1 MRNITLYIITLFI
14 SNFSIAQK
22 QYILSKTDG
31 SKIVMDGFISDDEK
45 SISYK
50 KTVDYEWQPG
60 YNTPAKLETDVFISY
75 TDEHIYFGVK
85 AYTDPNDIRG
95 QVRPRD
101 EMAMGLNEDIVFLR
115 FDPYLDARSVYL
127 LASNA
132 YGSQSDIRAKQAT
145 SDEERYDSSFNA
157 IYETIS
163 SINEDGYTV
172 EFLIPFTSIPHPNA
186 EDKIWGFNVTR
197 YFTLE
202 GNGVFTTSDKYDR
215 DNPCRICQIEGR
227 LIMNDVPFKRN
238 TELLPYI
245 SSNLSGER
253 ASEGQPI
260 EYGKSKNEFGIGIK
274 YDINSAS
281 TAELTINPDFSQ
293 IEADETQID
302 INSAYALQ
310 YPELRPYFSR
320 GMDLL
325 NFLDG
330 AFYSRTI
337 NSPSISS
344 KITLQDK
351 NSSSIILSA
360 VDQKSPYLIGGED
373 KSYFGEGGISYI
385 NTYRHQRVVNQ
396 NTKYGF
402 FTTNRFYEGGGSG
415 NLFGIDGLFTF
426 NKIWKIQF
434 EFIKNFNVE
443 PVANW
448 IDSDDTFSN
457 KTVELDGEKFNGHGN
472 YLRLIRKT
480 ENWESI
486 IFYRDISAN
495 YRADLGFVP
504 KNNRRWLTISQGYE
518 KLLGNKYL
526 QGYRINVKGD
536 ITNNIN
542 GDKKS
547 RNLDID
553 LGITTIGATA
563 INYNYDINFFRN
575 YLGKDFRNVGKSTFL
590 IISNPTK
597 ELSLFTRIVFGR
609 EIAFN
614 EDDPEIGK
622 ESSVFFS
629 MNYKLGNNLN
639 INPSLRFSKLKK
651 INKPGVFY
659 DGYIARLSSRYQF
672 NNDLSLRIIS
682 EYDDFNDKFYVQPLL
697 EWNPNPSTIFYIGG
711 NQNSSN
717 IFNVDPEEFN
727 PFLINRSQFFIKF
740 QYLIGV

>member
-1 MRNITLYIITLFI
+1 
-14 SNFSIAQK
+14 
-22 QYILSKTDG
+22 
-31 SKIVMDGFISDDEK
+31 
-45 SISYK
+45 
-50 KTVDYEWQPG
+50 
-60 YNTPAKLETDVFISY
+60 
-75 TDEHIYFGVK
+75 
-85 AYTDPNDIRG
+85 
-95 QVRPRD
+95 
-101 EMAMGLNEDIVFLR
+101 
-115 FDPYLDARSVYL
+115 
-127 LASNA
+127 
-132 YGSQSDIRAKQAT
+132 
-145 SDEERYDSSFNA
+145 
-157 IYETIS
+157 
-163 SINEDGYTV
+163 
-172 EFLIPFTSIPHPNA
+172 
-186 EDKIWGFNVTR
+186 
-197 YFTLE
+197 
-202 GNGVFTTSDKYDR
+202 
-215 DNPCRICQIEGR
+215 
-227 LIMNDVPFKRN
+227 
-238 TELLPYI
+238 
-245 SSNLSGER
+245 
-253 ASEGQPI
+253 
-260 EYGKSKNEFGIGIK
+260 
-274 YDINSAS
+274 
-281 TAELTINPDFSQ
+281 
-293 IEADETQID
+293 
-302 INSAYALQ
+302 
-310 YPELRPYFSR
+310 
-320 GMDLL
+320 MDLL

-457 KTVELDGEKFNGHGN
+457 KTVELDGEKFNGHAN

-526 QGYRINVKGD
+526 QEYRINVKGD

-563 INYNYDINFFRN
+563 INYN
-575 YLGKDFRNVGKSTFL
+575 
-590 IISNPTK
+590 
-597 ELSLFTRIVFGR
+597 LSLIH
-609 EIAFN
+609 I
-614 EDDPEIGK
+614 
-622 ESSVFFS
+622 
-629 MNYKLGNNLN
+629 
-639 INPSLRFSKLKK
+639 
-651 INKPGVFY
+651 
-659 DGYIARLSSRYQF
+659 
-672 NNDLSLRIIS
+672 
-682 EYDDFNDKFYVQPLL
+682 
-697 EWNPNPSTIFYIGG
+697 
-711 NQNSSN
+711 
-717 IFNVDPEEFN
+717 
-727 PFLINRSQFFIKF
+727 
-740 QYLIGV
+740 